1 MLRTGDGRV
10 TQIELFYDLVY
21 VFAVTQLSRFLV
33 EHRDLD
39 GALQTAVLLAMV
51 WQVWVYTT
59 WMTNYLDPNRQ
70 AVRLALVVFDAGQ
83 PGARRRG
90 AVRVLVAR
98 AG

>member
-21 VFAVTQLSRFLV
+21 VFAVTQLSRYLV

-51 WQVWVYTT
+51 TT
-59 WMTNYLDPNRQ
+59 STRTG
-70 AVRLALVVFDAGQ
+70 RRFALHWWF
-83 PGARRRG
+83 
-90 AVRVLVAR
+90 
-98 AG
+98 